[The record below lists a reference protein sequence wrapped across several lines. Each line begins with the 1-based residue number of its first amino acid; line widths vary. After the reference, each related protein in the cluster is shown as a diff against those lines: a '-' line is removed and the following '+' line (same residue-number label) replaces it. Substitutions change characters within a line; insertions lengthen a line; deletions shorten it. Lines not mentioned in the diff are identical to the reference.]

1 MIAAA
6 GNLSPSERQ
15 LRIIHMISGIDD
27 SDLLDRIEHMID
39 LHRSGLRAIDEDEMQ
54 AILDDLRP
62 EGEDRSN
69 ADD

>member
-15 LRIIHMISGIDD
+15 LRIINMISGIDD
-27 SDLLDRIEHMID
+27 SDLLDRIEYMID
-39 LHRSGLRAIDEDEMQ
+39 LHRSGLRAIDEAEMQ

>member
-15 LRIIHMISGIDD
+15 LRIINMISGIDD

-39 LHRSGLRAIDEDEMQ
+39 LHRSGLRAIDEAEMQ